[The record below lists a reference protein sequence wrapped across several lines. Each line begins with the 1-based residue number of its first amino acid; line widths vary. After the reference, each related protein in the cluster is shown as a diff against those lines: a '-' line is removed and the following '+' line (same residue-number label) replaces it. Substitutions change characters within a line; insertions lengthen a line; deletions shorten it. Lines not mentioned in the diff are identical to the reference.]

1 MRKGVSQISETIEI
15 TNLESRVNNSLYPML
30 KMQYEKLKKSVLL
43 DSHKHIAFR
52 NFFYQRFKKEEI
64 ERMFKNPYEFEY
76 GFRALSRYLY
86 IISPHYRRLINYFS
100 QILLYNYSVKGGKAY
115 TKRIAKNKFR
125 NNYYDVVNFAE
136 KMNIKKEAEKLIRIA
151 LRDGI
156 ATGIMVYSNKAQSG
170 YFVLFEPKG
179 IRVRSIEDGV
189 FIPSIN
195 LSMFNGNEYL
205 LEQYGADIQRAYK
218 RYKDKLSSGVEITDD
233 DIWYEFKN
241 GFALLAD
248 DTNPRHYIPYFAN
261 LILDVLRLRDAQD
274 IQAIHDEN
282 SNYKALS
289 AKVDTDDDGI
299 PKLPFEEIEKY
310 YNQMSG
316 ELPNGIGLL
325 ISPWTLNDHSFQE
338 NATADRDSALS
349 AVNNFWRSAGMPN
362 TLMGGGTLT
371 TASAMLLAVKP
382 DEALSF
388 SLLKQFEQIVNRQ
401 IKLMNHD
408 YLFKVSFLFQS
419 IFNSAEVQNAISKGA
434 QYGLPVKMDY
444 AASLGFT
451 PCEVVCSSYIE
462 DELLGLSKDIWITPL
477 VSSNTQ
483 SVIGNE
489 DGGRPVA
496 EERGET
502 IGDAGEK
509 NRDNDS
515 TQNR

>member
-1 MRKGVSQISETIEI
+1 MSQISEILKTES
-15 TNLESRVNNSLYPML
+15 LEARVNNSLYPML
-30 KMQYEKLKKSVLL
+30 KMQYEKLKKSILL
-43 DSHKHIAFR
+43 DSHRHLAFR
-52 NFFYQRFKKEEI
+52 NFFYQRFKKEDI
-64 ERMFKNPYEFEY
+64 ERMFNNPYGFEHE
-76 GFRALSRYLY
+76 FRALSRYLY

-100 QILLYNYSVKGGKAY
+100 QILLYNYTIKGGKAY
-115 TKRIAKNKFR
+115 TRKITKSKFK

-136 KMNIKKEAEKLIRIA
+136 KMNIKKEAERLIRVA

-179 IRVRSIEDGV
+179 IRIRSVEDGV
-189 FIPSIN
+189 YIPSIN
-195 LSMFNGNEYL
+195 LQMLNGSEYL
-205 LEQYGADIQRAYK
+205 LNQYGSDIQRAYK
-218 RYKDKLSSGVEITDD
+218 KYKEKLSSGVQITED
-233 DIWYEFKN
+233 DIWYEFKD

-248 DTNPRHYIPYFAN
+248 DTNPRHYVPYFAN

-338 NATADRDSALS
+338 NATADRDAALS

-382 DEALSF
+382 DEALAFSF
-388 SLLKQFEQIVNRQ
+388 LKQFEQIINRQ

-408 YLFKVSFLFQS
+408 YLFKVSFLYQS
-419 IFNSAEVQNAISKGA
+419 IFNNAEVQNAISKGA

-444 AASLGFT
+444 AASLGLT
-451 PCEVVCSSYIE
+451 PCEVVCASYIE
-462 DELLGLSKDIWITPL
+462 DDLLGLSANTWVTPL
-477 VSSNTQ
+477 ISSNTQ
-483 SVIGNE
+483 TAITGNDE
-489 DGGRPVA
+489 GGRPTS
-496 EERGET
+496 EDRGET
-502 IGDAGEK
+502 VGEAGEK

-515 TQNR
+515 NQNR